1 MSVEPSRADR
11 SVARHW
17 ERARTYLQ
25 QRNLPAASVQLES
38 LRALA
43 PDDARTHA
51 LTAQFFLM
59 QGRPRDA
66 ATHALAAAQ
75 AVGDETLVLGDLA
88 ETLLQVGESAAAHD
102 LLQRPVWQHAS
113 DADTLL
119 RYADLRRRF
128 GEHAQALAAFDRLV
142 ALRPDDGML

>member
-1 MSVEPSRADR
+1 MRPRAATASPCSPDCAGCSCKWPIFPCCKAHDAVSVEPSRADR

-43 PDDARTHA
+43 PDDAHTHA

-59 QGRPRDA
+59 QGRPHDA

-75 AVGDETLVLGDLA
+75 AV
-88 ETLLQVGESAAAHD
+88 
-102 LLQRPVWQHAS
+102 
-113 DADTLL
+113 
-119 RYADLRRRF
+119 
-128 GEHAQALAAFDRLV
+128 
-142 ALRPDDGML
+142 